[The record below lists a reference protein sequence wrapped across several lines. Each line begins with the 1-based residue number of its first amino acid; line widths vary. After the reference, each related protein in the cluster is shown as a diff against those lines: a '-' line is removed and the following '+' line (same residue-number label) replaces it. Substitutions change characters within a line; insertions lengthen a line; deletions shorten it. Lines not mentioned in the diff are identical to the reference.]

1 MLELMRTGIA
11 SKEKKA
17 VKHAR
22 AKLGTHK
29 RALHKRNELSTLIQ
43 AQRMEKGKK

>member
-1 MLELMRTGIA
+1 MEMIRTGMA

-29 RALHKRNELSTLIQ
+29 RAQNKRDALVAMIE
-43 AQRMEKGKK
+43 AQKKQKR

>member
-1 MLELMRTGIA
+1 MMEMIRTGMA
-11 SKEKKA
+11 TKEKKA

-29 RALHKRNELSTLIQ
+29 RAQNKRDALVKLIQ
-43 AQRMEKGKK
+43 AQKQAKK